1 MFESGMSEEETNRVI
16 IDDIDPDV
24 MSEVLRFIYTGKTT
38 GIENFPDSLLVAADK
53 VCIYYLFRFALYL
66 F

>member
-1 MFESGMSEEETNRVI
+1 MFESGMSEKETNRVK

-24 MSEVLRFIYTGKTT
+24 MIEVLKFIYTGKTT

-53 VCIYYLFRFALYL
+53 VSIIYIFLKY
-66 F
+66 

>member
-53 VCIYYLFRFALYL
+53 VSIY
-66 F
+66 